1 MRLAPV
7 SPAMIT
13 ATRAAVS
20 IGILQLEGGPIVGA
34 GGAAGKRTP
43 AGAGRSGGCGYA
55 FWRWYT
61 WIRWRL
67 ASTTNSL
74 SWASR
79 RTETG
84 PQK

>member
-13 ATRAAVS
+13 ATRAAGS
-20 IGILQLEGGPIVGA
+20 IGILQFEGSLIVGA

-43 AGAGRSGGCGYA
+43 AGAGSGGYA

-74 SWASR
+74 SDASR
-79 RTETG
+79 RTDTG

>member
-20 IGILQLEGGPIVGA
+20 IGALQLEGSPIVCA

-43 AGAGRSGGCGYA
+43 AGAGAVGCGYA

-74 SWASR
+74 SDASR
-79 RTETG
+79 RTDTG